1 MKLSAL
7 ILLLAVAPAYAQE
20 EFHLDKEYVI
30 SANGTLDLRASDA
43 KVYITGSSR
52 TSAHV
57 KIDRVVTSRG
67 WTFGDDRFKATVEEE
82 GGNIIIRES
91 QVSASVGV
99 IGFYREEY
107 KITIDI
113 PRGVSL
119 KVRGDDGDYFIKN
132 IQGSIDLQLD
142 DADAELVGCT
152 GDNFRFRVD
161 DGDISLDE
169 GRGTLSIDGDDADVH
184 IYKGQFTKIDARI
197 DDGDLVIETSLAEKG
212 IYRLESEDGL
222 VALTV
227 TGGNGEFDV
236 RHDDAR
242 VTTEGKFQ
250 KKEQTESRTILSL
263 GTGGAQV
270 DIRADDGRVRLAAR

>member
-30 SANGTLDLRASDA
+30 AATGTLDLRASDA

-91 QVSASVGV
+91 QVSTSVGV
-99 IGFYREEY
+99 IGYYREDY
-107 KITIDI
+107 KITIDV
-113 PRGVSL
+113 PRGASL

-184 IYKGQFTKIDARI
+184 IYKGQFTRIDARI

-212 IYRLESEDGL
+212 TYRLESEDGL